1 MAKIICFSSYKG
13 GVGKTT
19 ACMNMG
25 GVLALDNH
33 KVCLIDL
40 DPQCNLSTAFNV
52 EITSDKLGV
61 RYLLTDDKY
70 DLKETSYR
78 RGEYLDLCP
87 SDPDMTSLEHELLLT
102 PNGRSRLKKKVENC
116 TDYEYILIDCPP
128 SIGGFTQSA
137 LVASNDVIVPV
148 DVGFFSIDG
157 LSRMITVIDQVK
169 EDSNPKLSLS
179 GVLLNKYDT
188 RTTLSAQCEEAITS
202 QGIPKFKTVIR
213 ISVDII
219 RAQMDRIPVSA
230 YNPGS
235 NPDADY
241 RSLVA
246 EYINPPVK
254 SSTSS
259 IGQVI
264 PMRKHING

>member
-19 ACMNMG
+19 ACMNIG
-25 GVLALDNH
+25 GVLALEEH

-40 DPQCNLSTAFNV
+40 DPQCNLSTAFNI
-52 EITSDKLGV
+52 EITPDKLGV
-61 RYLLTDDKY
+61 RFLLTDDRFG
-70 DLKETSYR
+70 LNATSYR

-87 SDPDMTSLEHELLLT
+87 ADPDMTNLEHELLLT

-137 LVASNDVIVPV
+137 LVASDEVIIPV

-157 LSRMITVIDQVK
+157 LSRMLTVIDQVRD
-169 EDSNPKLSLS
+169 DSNPNLKLS
-179 GVLLNKYDT
+179 GVLLNKYDA
-188 RTTLSAQCEEAITS
+188 RTTLSSQCADIIKS
-202 QGIPKFKTVIR
+202 QKIPMFNTAIR

-230 YNPGS
+230 YSPNS
-235 NPDADY
+235 NPDLDY
-241 RSLVA
+241 RSLIT
-246 EYINPPVK
+246 EYL
-254 SSTSS
+254 SSTKTSQSS
-259 IGQVI
+259 GGQVI
-264 PMRKHING
+264 PMRKRSNG